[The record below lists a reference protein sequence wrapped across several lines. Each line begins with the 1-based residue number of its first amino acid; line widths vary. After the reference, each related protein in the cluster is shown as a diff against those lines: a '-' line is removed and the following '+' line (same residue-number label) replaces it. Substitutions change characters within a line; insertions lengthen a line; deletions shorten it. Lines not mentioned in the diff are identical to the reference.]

1 MEPLDIPAPMDP
13 LQPDQPSPADPAAGS
28 GTQAAQPAQAA
39 QTGPDP
45 EAGVILAPRPWVP
58 LGVVALGLACLLLL
72 PLWGGAV
79 WLALAVG
86 LFGLFLLL
94 QSQLLRLQFTA
105 DALLVWNR
113 QSLLRRFPY
122 EAWLGWRLFWGP
134 LPVLFYFRE
143 QRSIHLLPVLF
154 DATTLRQ
161 QLHQHLS
168 ALP

>member
-1 MEPLDIPAPMDP
+1 MEPLETPAPMDP
-13 LQPDQPSPADPAAGS
+13 LQPDQPSPSAPAAAPVG
-28 GTQAAQPAQAA
+28 QAAQPAQAA

-45 EAGVILAPRPWVP
+45 QAGVILAPRPWVP

-72 PLWGGAV
+72 PLWGWAT

-94 QSQLLRLQFTA
+94 QSQLLRLQFTS

-161 QLHQHLS
+161 QLRQHLS

>member
-1 MEPLDIPAPMDP
+1 MNLSSLLSLWFGVRAPVTRMEYVA
-13 LQPDQPSPADPAAGS
+13 S
-28 GTQAAQPAQAA
+28 GLGLAIFKYAV
-39 QTGPDP
+39 

-58 LGVVALGLACLLLL
+58 LGVVVLGLACLLLL
-72 PLWGGAV
+72 PLWGGAT

-86 LFGLFLLL
+86 LFGLVLLL
-94 QSQLLRLQFTA
+94 QSQLLRLQFTS
-105 DALLVWNR
+105 DALLVWSR